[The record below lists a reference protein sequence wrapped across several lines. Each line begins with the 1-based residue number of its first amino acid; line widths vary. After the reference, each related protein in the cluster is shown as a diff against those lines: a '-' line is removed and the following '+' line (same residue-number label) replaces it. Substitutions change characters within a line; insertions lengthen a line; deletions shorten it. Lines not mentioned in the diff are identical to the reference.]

1 MPNFL
6 RKLDFPF
13 EEQNVTTYQLR
24 NSSDVCYNSSNLNFL
39 PSLTKHYAYSTSV
52 WEYKCENIS
61 VGLINTTSYETIT
74 VETIRKAE
82 LGSENVKVGLM
93 FASKAMVQLITNPF
107 IGPLTNR
114 YVSCLCFSRL

>member
-13 EEQNVTTYQLR
+13 EVQNVTTYHLR
-24 NSSDVCYNSSNLNFL
+24 NSSDVCFNNSNLDIL
-39 PSLTKHYAYSTSV
+39 QPLKKHYYD
-52 WEYKCENIS
+52 CENIS
-61 VGLINTTSYETIT
+61 VGLINITSYETIN
-74 VETIRKAE
+74 VAAIRKAE

-93 FASKAMVQLITNPF
+93 FASKAIVQLITNPF

-114 YVSCLCFSRL
+114 YVSCLL

>member
-6 RKLDFPF
+6 RKLDYPF

-24 NSSDVCYNSSNLNFL
+24 NSSDVCFNSSNLDFL
-39 PSLTKHYAYSTSV
+39 PSLAKNYAYSTSV
-52 WEYKCENIS
+52 TEYNCENIS
-61 VGLINTTSYETIT
+61 VGLINTTSFDTISIA
-74 VETIRKAE
+74 TIRKAE

-93 FASKAMVQLITNPF
+93 FASKAIVQLITNPF

-114 YVSCLCFSRL
+114 YVLC